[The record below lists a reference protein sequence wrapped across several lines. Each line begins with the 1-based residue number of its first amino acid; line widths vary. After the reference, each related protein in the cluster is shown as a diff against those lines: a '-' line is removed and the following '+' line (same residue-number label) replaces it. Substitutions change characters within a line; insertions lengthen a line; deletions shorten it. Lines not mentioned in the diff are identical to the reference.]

1 MSARGRDAAEDGLVE
16 GAAQDLCRP
25 RLALFAAGEFAQ
37 SQPLLRKLLERFAG
51 ISARR
56 ALPAF
61 RNDVLAPPAEAVG
74 PESGREVVLFADTFN
89 RIYERENLDAALRVL
104 AATSQSQNLIAAPA
118 ALLERQQ
125 PRYAGRLRR
134 DRTSDGAVALT
145 ENCPVSLADNF
156 LDAFHVEP
164 PWDFRRPNRRA
175 AGSAGLERHEAEAGQ
190 SAGTPRSQGN

>member
-1 MSARGRDAAEDGLVE
+1 MIVRSFRPSARLMRATQRLGPRSYRSIWYSLYVIMIHRRKLPQRRPLLLTETAPSHNRQGRLSARGRDAAEDGLVE

-51 ISARR
+51 ISAHR

-104 AATSQSQNLIAAPA
+104 AATSQSPELDRRSSCFTRATATALCRPAPA
-118 ALLERQQ
+118 
-125 PRYAGRLRR
+125 
-134 DRTSDGAVALT
+134 
-145 ENCPVSLADNF
+145 
-156 LDAFHVEP
+156 
-164 PWDFRRPNRRA
+164 
-175 AGSAGLERHEAEAGQ
+175 GSHK
-190 SAGTPRSQGN
+190 